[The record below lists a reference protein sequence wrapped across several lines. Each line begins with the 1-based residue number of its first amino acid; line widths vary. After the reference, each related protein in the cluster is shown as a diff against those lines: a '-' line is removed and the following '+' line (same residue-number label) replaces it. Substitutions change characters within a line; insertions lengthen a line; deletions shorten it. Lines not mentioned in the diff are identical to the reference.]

1 MDLVTLNGDQAVTTS
16 LAIAE
21 GTENDHASVIKLV
34 RTYLTDLEEFGS
46 VAFETRS
53 QARGNSGFEIQN
65 GEGADLKSHPSGA
78 GRPTEYANLNEQ
90 QATLILTYMRN
101 SDAVRGFKKR
111 LVHAFFQM
119 AQQLAVQKFNV
130 PTTYPEAMRLAAD
143 LADKNAAQAALIQEQ
158 APKVAAL
165 DRFASHDGKHN
176 TRSAAKL
183 LGIREKVFIPWLIGH
198 DWYYRDHGGRLCA
211 KSGRL
216 GDGCL
221 DTVPVEI
228 QRSDGIQTVPQPVIT
243 QKGLAK
249 LAVLLARDGLL
260 PKLEVA
266 A

>member
-34 RTYLTDLEEFGS
+34 RTYAVDLEEFGLLD
-46 VAFETRS
+46 F
-53 QARGNSGFEIQN
+53 
-65 GEGADLKSHPSGA
+65 KSESTG

-260 PKLEVA
+260 PPLEVA

>member
-1 MDLVTLNGDQAVTTS
+1 MDLVTLNGDAAVTTT
-16 LAIAE
+16 LAIAD
-21 GTENDHASVIKLV
+21 GTENEHKSVIQLV
-34 RTYLTDLEEFGS
+34 RTYLADLEEIGL
-46 VAFETRS
+46 VAFEMR
-53 QARGNSGFEIQN
+53 ARLPGQHG
-65 GEGADLKSHPSGA
+65 GGD
-78 GRPTEYANLNEQ
+78 TEYASLNEP
-90 QATLILTYMRN
+90 QATLLLTYMRN
-101 SDAVRGFKKR
+101 SDVVRGFKKR
-111 LVHAFFQM
+111 LVSAFFQM
-119 AQQLAVQKFNV
+119 AQQLALQKFNV

-260 PKLEVA
+260 PPLEVA

>member
-1 MDLVTLNGDQAVTTS
+1 MDLVTLNSDEAVTTT

-34 RTYLTDLEEFGS
+34 RTYITDLEEFGLLD
-46 VAFETRS
+46 F
-53 QARGNSGFEIQN
+53 
-65 GEGADLKSHPSGA
+65 KSESTG

-260 PKLEVA
+260 PPLEVA

>member
-1 MDLVTLNGDQAVTTS
+1 MDLVTLNGDEAVTTT

-34 RTYLTDLEEFGS
+34 RTYIADLEEFGR
-46 VAFETRS
+46 V
-53 QARGNSGFEIQN
+53 GFEIQPFATA
-65 GEGADLKSHPSGA
+65 GGAQS
-78 GRPTEYANLNEQ
+78 REVANLNEQ

-260 PKLEVA
+260 PPLEVA